1 MTLGIQIWSH
11 CFRRV
16 SKNVS
21 RSCKTDSSVD
31 ANKTSIDG
39 GLLLS
44 NMTKSK
50 DLSITFSM
58 AAIVDDFRSK
68 KK

>member
-1 MTLGIQIWSH
+1 M
-11 CFRRV
+11 
-16 SKNVS
+16 
-21 RSCKTDSSVD
+21 D

-58 AAIVDDFRSK
+58 AAIVDDFISK